1 MVSLRWLKL
10 DNSKVVVENDGK
22 WSVSEPILF

>member
-10 DNSKVVVENDGK
+10 DNSKVVVGNDGK
-22 WSVSEPILF
+22 WSVPEPILF